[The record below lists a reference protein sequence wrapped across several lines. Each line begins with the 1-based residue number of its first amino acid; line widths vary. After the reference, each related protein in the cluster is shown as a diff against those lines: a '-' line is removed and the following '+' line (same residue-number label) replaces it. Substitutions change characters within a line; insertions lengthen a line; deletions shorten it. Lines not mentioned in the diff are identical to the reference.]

1 MKQAKAG
8 TKGRT
13 YVVVGVF
20 ANPAALL
27 KLASAVLVEQHDEW
41 DAGDRRYLAAASMLE
56 LAGHTPPEEEVI
68 AIPEIAAA

>member
-41 DAGDRRYLAAASMLE
+41 EVATAGAVQLRLTGSAVAMRVLF
-56 LAGHTPPEEEVI
+56 GKRQP
-68 AIPEIAAA
+68 

>member
-1 MKQAKAG
+1 MKQVKTG

-27 KLASAVLVEQHDEW
+27 KLASAVLVEQHNEW
-41 DAGDRRYLAAASMLE
+41 EVSTADAVQLRLTRSAPAMRVLFGK
-56 LAGHTPPEEEVI
+56 HQP
-68 AIPEIAAA
+68 